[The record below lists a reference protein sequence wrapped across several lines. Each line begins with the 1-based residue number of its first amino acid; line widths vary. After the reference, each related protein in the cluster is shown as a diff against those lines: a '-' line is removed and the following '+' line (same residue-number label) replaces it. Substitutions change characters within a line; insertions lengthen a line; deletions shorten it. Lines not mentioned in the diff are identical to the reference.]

1 MSQIVRIGKNDDHK
15 ILWVFTL
22 LEAVSVAVEFLSPLM
37 RNVCFLVCSKLKP
50 GLAVPVEPR
59 FLRHTALRP
68 STAAL
73 SNVPV
78 ANSDTT
84 NPSPGEMSLPLLR
97 EVSE

>member
-1 MSQIVRIGKNDDHK
+1 M
-15 ILWVFTL
+15 
-22 LEAVSVAVEFLSPLM
+22 AVEFLSPLM
-37 RNVCFLVCSKLKP
+37 RNVCFLGQQ

-59 FLRHTALRP
+59 FLRDTALRP